1 MGRKREKRQK
11 RRKGPKAKFIKDP
24 SWTDSQS
31 KSNLQAIQDSS
42 YFEEM
47 KATISSD
54 GFSPKKERTMTAD
67 LDTKNKRWNERD
79 PRLVVL
85 PFWPSDGS
93 TSKQNRTNLPR
104 GGALLFSIVADD
116 ENGDRRLASTL
127 GFGTAPSSSISSMTT
142 GRSVGIYGND
152 PNTGRS
158 VETHENSSNTAFS
171 AERIDVQN
179 VSSINTAGM
188 SCDSCK
194 VITNAVCDAGG
205 LGATMATCNKLGV
218 ACLSGGPWGAFG
230 CWAACASLM
239 GTISLFGC
247 YYGTQEICD
256 KVGFC

>member
-1 MGRKREKRQK
+1 
-11 RRKGPKAKFIKDP
+11 
-24 SWTDSQS
+24 
-31 KSNLQAIQDSS
+31 
-42 YFEEM
+42 M